1 MNFIYQA
8 VDRKGRRVRGE
19 LCLPTRQDALRQLQR
34 QGLTP
39 LSLEVKRRN
48 LGSRRR
54 LKAEELNMAIHELAT
69 MLAAGVSMA
78 DAVEAQERGARHPKL
93 ISALQA
99 MANALRQGQSFPVVL
114 ESAGLDLPR
123 YVYQLV
129 AAGEMTGNL
138 AGALRDCATQ
148 MEYERRAPR

>member
-48 LGSRRR
+48 LG
-54 LKAEELNMAIHELAT
+54 
-69 MLAAGVSMA
+69 
-78 DAVEAQERGARHPKL
+78 
-93 ISALQA
+93 
-99 MANALRQGQSFPVVL
+99 
-114 ESAGLDLPR
+114 
-123 YVYQLV
+123 
-129 AAGEMTGNL
+129 
-138 AGALRDCATQ
+138 
-148 MEYERRAPR
+148 